1 MGLKHP
7 DEYLQAFFAN
17 TYGYYAPL
25 FNSRGGLYL
34 GLSTVR
40 FYRSNRK
47 WAQEMVPESFCDKVD
62 FKEPKILSPIRERMK
77 FLMGIS

>member
-7 DEYLQAFFAN
+7 DEYFQAFFAN

-34 GLSTVR
+34 GLVPSAFTVPIE
-40 FYRSNRK
+40 NGHRK
-47 WAQEMVPESFCDKVD
+47 WFQNLFVTK
-62 FKEPKILSPIRERMK
+62 
-77 FLMGIS
+77 

>member
-7 DEYLQAFFAN
+7 DEYFQAFFAN

-47 WAQEMVPESFCDKVD
+47 WAQEMIPESFVTK
-62 FKEPKILSPIRERMK
+62 
-77 FLMGIS
+77 